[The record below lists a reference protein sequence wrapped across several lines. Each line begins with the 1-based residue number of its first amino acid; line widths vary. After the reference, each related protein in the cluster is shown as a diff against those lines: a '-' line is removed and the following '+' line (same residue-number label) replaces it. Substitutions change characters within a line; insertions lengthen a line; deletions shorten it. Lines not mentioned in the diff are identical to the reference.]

1 MKKLFTL
8 FAAMLMGLS
17 ASAQLE
23 RPKLVVGI
31 MVDQMRWDYLYYY
44 YNQFGQGGL
53 RRLLNEGYSFD
64 NTLINYVPTVTAIGH
79 SSVYTGSV
87 PALTGIAGNNVY
99 ENGKSV
105 DISADPTVKS
115 VGSDNEAGRK
125 SPRRLQTTTI
135 GDMLKMATD
144 GKAKVIGVALKDRA
158 AMFPAGPGA
167 DAAYWWDTK
176 AGHYITSTYYMNEL
190 PKWVQEVNKKIGVK
204 GGTEVK
210 TTTKIG
216 VDKTFQMA
224 EAAIENEQMGLDS
237 ITDLLAISV
246 SSTDAIGHTYGTRG
260 KENHEVYMELDRQL
274 ADFLGYLDS
283 KVGRGNYLVFFTAD
297 HGASHNY
304 NVLRSYKL
312 PGGGTDAGKTMPEIG
327 LKAGQE
333 LGIGQNIIL
342 GEDANRIYLDHD
354 LIAKSG
360 KSLDEAKQVV
370 INLLNQLPTT
380 LRAVDYEKVEQ
391 APIPQ
396 RIKEM
401 IVNGYYRP
409 LSGDIYL
416 ISKANWQDSPNNP
429 KYTGTQHAMWNPYDA
444 HIPFILMGWHVNHG
458 QTVEPTHITDIAPT
472 VCAMLRIQ
480 MPGSCIGDAKME

>member
-8 FAAMLMGLS
+8 FASMLMGLS
-17 ASAQLE
+17 AAAQLE

-210 TTTKIG
+210 TTTA
-216 VDKTFQMA
+216 F
-224 EAAIENEQMGLDS
+224 
-237 ITDLLAISV
+237 
-246 SSTDAIGHTYGTRG
+246 
-260 KENHEVYMELDRQL
+260 RQ
-274 ADFLGYLDS
+274 
-283 KVGRGNYLVFFTAD
+283 
-297 HGASHNY
+297 
-304 NVLRSYKL
+304 
-312 PGGGTDAGKTMPEIG
+312 
-327 LKAGQE
+327 
-333 LGIGQNIIL
+333 
-342 GEDANRIYLDHD
+342 
-354 LIAKSG
+354 
-360 KSLDEAKQVV
+360 
-370 INLLNQLPTT
+370 PT
-380 LRAVDYEKVEQ
+380 
-391 APIPQ
+391 P
-396 RIKEM
+396 
-401 IVNGYYRP
+401 
-409 LSGDIYL
+409 
-416 ISKANWQDSPNNP
+416 
-429 KYTGTQHAMWNPYDA
+429 
-444 HIPFILMGWHVNHG
+444 
-458 QTVEPTHITDIAPT
+458 
-472 VCAMLRIQ
+472 
-480 MPGSCIGDAKME
+480 